1 MIEKLE
7 QSSGNVIGYKMI
19 GTINKEDYRPMVAEL
34 EALVE
39 ENGEINLL
47 MDLTEFKWEKVSA
60 WGADMKFGKDFRK
73 SVKKAAFVGDKKWH
87 KMLSWLAEPF
97 FAQEEKYFDIA
108 DSEAAWAWLQEA

>member
-19 GTINKEDYRPMVAEL
+19 GKIKKKDYPPMVAEI

-60 WGADMKFGKDFRK
+60 WGADMGFGKEFRK
-73 SVKKAAFVGDKKWH
+73 SVNKAAFVGDKKWQN
-87 KMLSWLAEPF
+87 MVAWLSQPF
-97 FAQEEKYFDIA
+97 FAHEEKYFDVA
-108 DSEAAWAWLQEA
+108 DREAAWAWLQEA